1 MLLPFSLVSSNLK
14 WSVFYEVFS
23 LSTFIYI
30 YIYIYMNAF
39 FKNTFNS

>member
-30 YIYIYMNAF
+30 YIYMNAF
-39 FKNTFNS
+39 FKYTFNS